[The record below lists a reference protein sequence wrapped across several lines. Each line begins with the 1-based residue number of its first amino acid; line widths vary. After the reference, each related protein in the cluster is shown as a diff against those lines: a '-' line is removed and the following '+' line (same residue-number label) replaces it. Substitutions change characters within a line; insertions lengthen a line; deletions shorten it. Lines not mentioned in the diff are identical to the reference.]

1 MAFWDKILRKKKE
14 KAAAAARGG
23 EHAPAAEAPK
33 PQPEKPHAPS
43 IHPADAFFAPILTEK
58 ASGLNER
65 GAYFFRV
72 HRGVTKPAF
81 ARAVS
86 RRYGV
91 AVAAVRMLVMP
102 GKTRVRGRITGW
114 KPGFK
119 KAIVTL
125 KKGEKIE
132 IQ

>member
-1 MAFWDKILRKKKE
+1 MQTEKEERK
-14 KAAAAARGG
+14 
-23 EHAPAAEAPK
+23 APAAGDAAVASAREAAIAPI
-33 PQPEKPHAPS
+33 HA
-43 IHPADAFFAPILTEK
+43 ADAFFAPLVTEK
-58 ASGLNER
+58 ASALNEKGR
-65 GAYFFRV
+65 YAFRV
-72 HRGVTKPAF
+72 SRTVTKPAF

-91 AVAAVRMLVMP
+91 TVARVRMLVMP
-102 GKTRVRGRITGW
+102 GKTRTRGRITGW

-125 KKGEKIE
+125 KQGETIE